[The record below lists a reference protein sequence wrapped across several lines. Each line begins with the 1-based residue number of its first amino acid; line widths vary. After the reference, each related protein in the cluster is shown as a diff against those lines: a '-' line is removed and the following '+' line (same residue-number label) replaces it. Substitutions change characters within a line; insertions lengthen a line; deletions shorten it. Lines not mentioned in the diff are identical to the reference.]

1 MKLVCFV
8 GAGNCTGFL
17 ALVKRAIDGFEKYC
31 LGPLHLCTFTLL
43 NFNYF
48 ALIYTFALLLL
59 PYLATYL
66 HPHSIESSRP
76 YSIKIC
82 HIFGLT
88 DVDTIFTEPS
98 RPHSCL
104 AQRIQWGGASCS
116 NAHVTQESSRIH
128 FPINRL
134 TFSYHFVGSHLPL
147 CKLSLRYYHT
157 FGLNKVVHYLLQ
169 SVLS

>member
-17 ALVKRAIDGFEKYC
+17 ALVKRAIDGIEKYC
-31 LGPLHLCTFTLL
+31 LGPLHLYTFTML

-48 ALIYTFALLLL
+48 CVFCTHLHILLSYSYLIWQ
-59 PYLATYL
+59 PVTYL

-88 DVDTIFTEPS
+88 DVDTIFTEPT

-104 AQRIQWGGASCS
+104 AQRIQM
-116 NAHVTQESSRIH
+116 HM
-128 FPINRL
+128 
-134 TFSYHFVGSHLPL
+134 
-147 CKLSLRYYHT
+147 
-157 FGLNKVVHYLLQ
+157 
-169 SVLS
+169 

>member
-128 FPINRL
+128 F
-134 TFSYHFVGSHLPL
+134 SY
-147 CKLSLRYYHT
+147 K
-157 FGLNKVVHYLLQ
+157 
-169 SVLS
+169 